1 MLIFSGFKSW
11 SVNFQ
16 SAYVTHNLYG
26 NNLGRF
32 DFEHMLFLYF
42 LHFDPYS
49 LDLYNQIKF
58 KILYNLFIFDGPR
71 FSWRQQMVTCVRSEM
86 STLIFFIPAI
96 QILNSN
102 QKFACDINVHM
113 TLHSG
118 PHYIW

>member
-1 MLIFSGFKSW
+1 MLHIIYMEITWEGLILNICRFYIFCILIHILSICIIKLNLKS
-11 SVNFQ
+11 
-16 SAYVTHNLYG
+16 YIIY
-26 NNLGRF
+26 
-32 DFEHMLFLYF
+32 
-42 LHFDPYS
+42 
-49 LDLYNQIKF
+49 
-58 KILYNLFIFDGPR
+58 LFIFDDPR